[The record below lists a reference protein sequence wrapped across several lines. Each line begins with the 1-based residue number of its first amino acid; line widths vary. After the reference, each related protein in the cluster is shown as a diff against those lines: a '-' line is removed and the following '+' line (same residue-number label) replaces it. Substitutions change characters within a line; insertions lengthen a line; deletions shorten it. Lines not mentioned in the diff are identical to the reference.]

1 MSKCGD
7 LLDFCKVSVFV
18 NGFCFLPVLIVAWR
32 LFGHQ
37 LFFPVVFKR
46 SMKENLARIQ
56 SRRCKLVVF
65 AVEVAGPWS

>member
-56 SRRCKLVVF
+56 S
-65 AVEVAGPWS
+65 